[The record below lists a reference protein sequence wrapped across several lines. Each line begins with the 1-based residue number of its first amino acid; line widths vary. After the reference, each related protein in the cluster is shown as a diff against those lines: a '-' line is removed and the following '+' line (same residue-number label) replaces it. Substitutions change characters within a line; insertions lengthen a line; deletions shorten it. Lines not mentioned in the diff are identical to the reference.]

1 MQFQNLQ
8 LDEASIIIR
17 LMRDE
22 SVDGTL
28 SPVSIKGTSE
38 DETDNTTARRK
49 VIFIRTKAI
58 LTRHFGY
65 YVECL

>member
-1 MQFQNLQ
+1 M
-8 LDEASIIIR
+8 
-17 LMRDE
+17 
-22 SVDGTL
+22 DGTL